1 MRRFPFSMDKY
12 FLGSFCLCWIERES
26 GERHEVVSK
35 TEKPFLMETEFA
47 VLKKIAV
54 WTRIGGKFFSR
65 NRKVFLYRKD
75 F

>member
-12 FLGSFCLCWIERES
+12 FLGSFCLCWMERES

-47 VLKKIAV
+47 VLKKNCCLDENWRQV
-54 WTRIGGKFFSR
+54 FF
-65 NRKVFLYRKD
+65 KK
-75 F
+75 